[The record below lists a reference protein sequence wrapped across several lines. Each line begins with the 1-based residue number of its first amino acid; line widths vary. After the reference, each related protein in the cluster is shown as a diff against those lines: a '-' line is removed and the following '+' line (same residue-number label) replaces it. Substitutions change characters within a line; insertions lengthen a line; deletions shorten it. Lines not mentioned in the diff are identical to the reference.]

1 MAVRTPEDLIRN
13 FTEAFN
19 AGDADTLMALYEP
32 GASLVA
38 GPGQVATGTEA
49 LRQAIQGF
57 LALKPTLTMEL
68 STPVVVGE
76 LALTGSRWTL
86 NGTDPSG
93 APITMAGVSAEIVRR
108 QSDGTWLLV
117 VDNPFAGS

>member
-49 LRQAIQGF
+49 VRQALEGF
-57 LALKPTLTMEL
+57 LALKPTLTMDL
-68 STPVVVGE
+68 HPPVVVGE

-93 APITMAGVSAEIVRR
+93 APITMAGVSAEIVSL